1 MYTRRST
8 VAGLGVA
15 LLTGTA
21 GCGALSSPEPVVVET
36 EFEGGI
42 DALFGESDVHVVVRN
57 DGAAGDVEV
66 TLELL
71 DSEGTVLVDER
82 QVASFEADEQK
93 RVTFTVDVPEETDD
107 VRAEASPA

>member
-1 MYTRRST
+1 MYTRRA

-15 LLTGTA
+15 LLTGAA
-21 GCGALSSPEPVVVET
+21 GCSALSSPEPVVVDT

-71 DSEGTVLVDER
+71 DSEGTVLVDES

-93 RVTFTVDVPEETDD
+93 RVTFTVDVPEDTED
-107 VRAEASPA
+107 VQATANPA